1 MKLWQQLVIWAL
13 GGLLYVSVEILF
25 RGWSHPSMFVVGG
38 ICFWA
43 IGMLD
48 RAAPGLPLLAQ
59 AFLGAAIITA
69 MELLSGL
76 VVNVGL
82 GWNVWDYSQHALNY
96 KGQIC
101 LGFSLLWVPAS
112 LAAVFADDALRRF
125 LFHQPIPGY
134 RWL

>member
-59 AFLGAAIITA
+59 AFLGAAISTA

>member
-48 RAAPGLPLLAQ
+48 RVAPGLPLLAQ

-82 GWNVWDYSQHALNY
+82 GWNVWDYSHHALNY

-101 LGFSLLWVPAS
+101 LGFSLLWIPAS

-125 LFHQPIPGY
+125 LFLQPIPGY

>member
-82 GWNVWDYSQHALNY
+82 GWNVWDYSHHALNY